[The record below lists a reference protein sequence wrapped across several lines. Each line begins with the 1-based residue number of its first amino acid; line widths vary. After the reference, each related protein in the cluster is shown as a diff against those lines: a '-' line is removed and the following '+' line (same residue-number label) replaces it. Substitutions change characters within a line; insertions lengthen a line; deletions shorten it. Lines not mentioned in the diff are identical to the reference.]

1 MEPEIFVQRSQSEAS
16 FQTTSRNRIRRRIC
30 RGQLQQQ
37 LHQQEEDRGM
47 VWSREVEP
55 EQDRVEQEQSERQEN
70 ESAVR
75 QQLPP
80 SQKNGHV
87 ASEVVENGRRGQ
99 GPSQVA

>member
-1 MEPEIFVQRSQSEAS
+1 MVGVLGIIVLSLTARG
-16 FQTTSRNRIRRRIC
+16 RNKFTGGWILPR
-30 RGQLQQQ
+30 QLQQQ